1 MNGTDDKNGEG
12 IRLNKYLADSGLC
25 SRRAADKLI
34 EEGRVLVN
42 GRLPELGQKVYSGDI
57 VTADGKKVGGS
68 SKKVVL
74 AYNKPVGIEC
84 TSDPE
89 NKDNIIKAVGYPE
102 RVYTIGRLDKNSC
115 GLILLT
121 NDGEL
126 AYRISKA
133 DERHQKEYNVVIDT
147 PLTPEFIKKME
158 SGVEILGKKT
168 APARIYPKSEKSFNI
183 VLIQGMNRQI
193 RRMCEECGAKVR
205 HLKRVRIMGLRLG
218 DLETGKYRVL
228 SDAEVEML
236 YRQS

>member
-1 MNGTDDKNGEG
+1 MDVEKNNG
-12 IRLNKYLADSGLC
+12 IRLNKYLGEAGIC
-25 SRRAADKLI
+25 SRRAADSLI
-34 EEGRVLVN
+34 EEGRVTVD
-42 GRLPELGQKVYSGDI
+42 G
-57 VTADGKKVGGS
+57 VTASMGCRVFPGSRVCVDGREAVIKT
-68 SKKVVL
+68 KKVVI

-84 TSDPE
+84 TSDRS
-89 NKDNIIKAVGYPE
+89 NKDNIIDAVGYPE

-133 DERHQKEYNVVIDT
+133 GEKHQKEYNVVIDR
-147 PLTPEFIKKME
+147 PVDDEFIKKME
-158 SGVEILGKKT
+158 GGVAILGKKT
-168 APARIYPKSEKSFNI
+168 APVRIYPKSEKSFNI

-205 HLKRVRIMGLRLG
+205 HLKRVRIMGLKLG
-218 DLETGKYRVL
+218 DLESGKYRL
-228 SDAEVEML
+228 LNDEETEML

>member
-1 MNGTDDKNGEG
+1 M
-12 IRLNKYLADSGLC
+12 RLNKYLSEAGVC

-34 EEGRVLVN
+34 EEGRVTVD
-42 GRLPELGQKVYSGDI
+42 G
-57 VTADGKKVGGS
+57 VTAGLGTKVLDNSKVLLVGKPVKAE
-68 SKKVVL
+68 SKKVVI

-84 TSDPE
+84 TSDRS
-89 NKDNIIKAVGYPE
+89 NKDNIIDAVGYPE

-126 AYRISKA
+126 AFRISKA
-133 DERHQKEYNVVIDT
+133 GERHQKEYNVVIDR
-147 PLTPEFIKKME
+147 PLDDDFIKKME
-158 SGVEILGKKT
+158 AGVEILGKKT
-168 APARIYPKSEKSFNI
+168 APVRIYPKSEKSFNI

-218 DLETGKYRVL
+218 DLEAGKYRL
-228 SDAEVEML
+228 LTDEEVEML

>member
-1 MNGTDDKNGEG
+1 MDSNENKG
-12 IRLNKYLADSGLC
+12 IRLNKYLSEAGIC
-25 SRRAADKLI
+25 SRRAADALI
-34 EEGRVLVN
+34 EEG
-42 GRLPELGQKVYSGDI
+42 KVF
-57 VTADGKKVGGS
+57 VDGKKAEVGTRVFPS
-68 SKKVVL
+68 SKVVVDGHKVEIKAKKVVL

-84 TSDPE
+84 TSDRS
-89 NKDNIIKAVGYPE
+89 NKDNIIDAVGYPE

-121 NDGEL
+121 NDGDL

-133 DERHQKEYNVVIDT
+133 DERHQKEYNVVIDR
-147 PLTPEFIKKME
+147 PIDDAFIKKME
-158 SGVEILGKKT
+158 DGVEILGKKT
-168 APARIYPKSEKSFNI
+168 APARVYPKSDKSFNI

-218 DLETGKYRVL
+218 DLEPGKYRVL
-228 SDAEVEML
+228 TDDEVDML

>member
-1 MNGTDDKNGEG
+1 M
-12 IRLNKYLADSGLC
+12 RLNKYLSEAGVC

-34 EEGRVLVN
+34 EEGRVTVD
-42 GRLPELGQKVYSGDI
+42 GVIAGLGTKVLDNSK
-57 VTADGKKVGGS
+57 VLLDGKTVKAE
-68 SKKVVL
+68 SKKVVI

-84 TSDPE
+84 TSDRS
-89 NKDNIIKAVGYPE
+89 NKDNIIDAVGYPE

-126 AYRISKA
+126 AFRISKA
-133 DERHQKEYNVVIDT
+133 GERHQKEYNVVIDR
-147 PLTPEFIKKME
+147 PLDDDFIKKME
-158 SGVEILGKKT
+158 AGVEILGKKT
-168 APARIYPKSEKSFNI
+168 APVRIYPKSEKSFNI

-218 DLETGKYRVL
+218 DLEAGKYRQL
-228 SDAEVEML
+228 TDEEVEML